1 MTLYLLRRFFILI
14 ITLLGVSVLT
24 FTISHVLPGDPAA
37 VAAGPTATE
46 DTIEAI
52 RRQMGLDQPLHIQY
66 ITYLKG
72 VSHLDFGRSVI
83 TRRPVRDDLARTFPA
98 TLELIAVGFLLYLTL
113 GIPAGVVAALTQG
126 RWPDLAIRSFSIIGY
141 AVPLFVTALWLHY
154 GLYFKLGL
162 FPSGER
168 LPVLITPPNRVTG
181 FYTIDSL
188 LAGDLDLFVTTLRH
202 LALPSMSL
210 AISMMAIAT
219 RFTRASMLNELSM
232 DYIKMARLKGLRRF
246 AVVVKHA
253 LRNSLIPVVTI
264 TGIQL
269 GYFIGGSVLVETVYQ
284 WPGVGFYAY
293 KGIINF
299 DYAPVMSVTLV
310 TSFFFVMINL
320 VIDLLYPI
328 LDPRITLT
336 GKR

>member
-1 MTLYLLRRFFILI
+1 
-14 ITLLGVSVLT
+14 
-24 FTISHVLPGDPAA
+24 
-37 VAAGPTATE
+37 
-46 DTIEAI
+46 
-52 RRQMGLDQPLHIQY
+52 MGLDQPLHVQFFNY
-66 ITYLKG
+66 VKG
-72 VSHLDFGRSVI
+72 LTRLDFGRSVI
-83 TRRPVRDDLARTFPA
+83 TRRPVRDDLVRYFPA
-98 TLELIAVGFLLYLTL
+98 TVELIVAAFALYLL
-113 GIPAGVVAALTQG
+113 VGIPAGVIAALTRG
-126 RWPDLAIRSFSIIGY
+126 RWPDLLIRVVSIIGY
-141 AVPLFVTALWLHY
+141 AVPLFVTALWLQY
-154 GLYFKLGL
+154 GFYFKLGL

-168 LPVLITPPNRVTG
+168 LPVLTTPPERVTG

-188 LAGDLDLFVTTLRH
+188 LAGDFDLFLTTLHH
-202 LALPSMSL
+202 LSLPAMSL
-210 AISMMAIAT
+210 AISLTAIAM

-232 DYIKMARLKGLRRF
+232 DYVKMARLKGLRRF

-269 GYFIGGSVLVETVYQ
+269 GYFIGGSVLIETVYQ

-293 KGIINF
+293 RGILNF

-328 LDPRITLT
+328 LDPRISLT
-336 GKR
+336 GRR